1 MKPIVGTS
9 IADKIF
15 NAAIFRDY
23 RPEGAAAI
31 AATVALENAGT
42 SLIQFRGDR
51 FKRYMK
57 YCSDKELDYR
67 FPDTKIAY
75 IFDDLNKNI
84 DFDPSRIKN
93 AETVEEAVLAFTG
106 NYLRRTLS
114 QRELI
119 TYVATAYEIQTLMV
133 GLE

>member
-57 YCSDKELDYR
+57 FCSDKELDYR

-93 AETVEEAVLAFTG
+93 AETVEEALLAFTG
-106 NYLRRTLS
+106 NYLRRTLT

-119 TYVATAYEIQTLMV
+119 TYVATAYEIQKLMV